1 MRLAAF
7 SCSSFS
13 CKGLAAV
20 RLAPSCMGWFS
31 SKPQGCSTF
40 SSKLQRLKDA
50 VAPLHSQLRVGCI
63 CDAVPVP
70 ITAAKETPLRGRAQ
84 PFGFHSFF
92 HFRSLLFTIPLK
104 AARSR
109 PFAAQGSKLQ
119 KGLQAAYVGLAP
131 SSHLWVG
138 YICDAVPADFRC
150 RRPYR
155 PGRGLHPRS
164 LSRSSFSFTIIC
176 FTIQPKA
183 TRFSPTGSKLH
194 SLA

>member
-1 MRLAAF
+1 M
-7 SCSSFS
+7 
-13 CKGLAAV
+13 
-20 RLAPSCMGWFS
+20 
-31 SKPQGCSTF
+31 
-40 SSKLQRLKDA
+40 
-50 VAPLHSQLRVGCI
+50 GCI

-131 SSHLWVG
+131 SCTFGLDTSAMPFPQTSVAGGLTG
-138 YICDAVPADFRC
+138 PEGGFTPARC
-150 RRPYR
+150 LALPFPSLSSASLSNPKLLASLRPAPSCIVWLSCR
-155 PGRGLHPRS
+155 APSCSSCRS
-164 LSRSSFSFTIIC
+164 LAAGL
-176 FTIQPKA
+176 QGH
-183 TRFSPTGSKLH
+183 GSKLH
-194 SLA
+194 

>member
-1 MRLAAF
+1 
-7 SCSSFS
+7 
-13 CKGLAAV
+13 
-20 RLAPSCMGWFS
+20 MGWFS
-31 SKPQGCSTF
+31 SKPQGCSTS

-50 VAPLHSQLRVGCI
+50 IAPLHSQLRVGCI

-104 AARSR
+104 AARLR

-131 SSHLWVG
+131 SCTGRFSCKLQGTAAIAPLAPLGWIHL
-138 YICDAVPADFRC
+138 RC
-150 RRPYR
+150 RSRRLPLQEALQAR
-155 PGRGLHPRS
+155 KGASPPLVVSLFLFLHYHLLHYPTQSYS
-164 LSRSSFSFTIIC
+164 LLSDRL
-176 FTIQPKA
+176 QA
-183 TRFSPTGSKLH
+183 
-194 SLA
+194 A